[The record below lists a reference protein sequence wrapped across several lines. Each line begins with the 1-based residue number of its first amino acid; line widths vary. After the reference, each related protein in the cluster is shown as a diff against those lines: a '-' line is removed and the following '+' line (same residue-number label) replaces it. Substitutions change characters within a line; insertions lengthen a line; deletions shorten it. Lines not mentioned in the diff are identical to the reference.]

1 MSLFQMSVAG
11 GVLIL
16 FIVVVRALAIHR
28 LPKTTF
34 LALWM
39 IAALRLLLP
48 FSIPLP
54 FNIHI
59 GLDVFSDVVQELPS
73 GNIAS
78 PLPGDSPPSYD
89 IGTAVPSPATEPIST
104 FEILWLVGVLLLA
117 LYFSISY
124 LRSMRKFR
132 MSIPDNTPY
141 IREWLTTHQI
151 TRSIEARSSD
161 LISSPLTYGILHP
174 VILLPKKL
182 DRNDQAALKYVL
194 THEYVHIRRFDAIT
208 KILFAAVLCIHWF
221 NPLVWVM
228 YVLANRDI
236 ELSCDETVIR
246 QFGENTRAVY
256 AKVLISMEETRSG
269 FTPLCN
275 NFSRNAIEER
285 ITAIMKTRKTTVV
298 SLVLAALIVAGT
310 TTVFATSALAE
321 SKGSM
326 DTNYYETETSEG
338 ILTSYTDDNGETHY
352 VLDDGNT
359 TRTLSEEEFEQQ
371 YPSPVIEWWTYDE
384 YKNWLDNEKET
395 LQSIIGQKGWT
406 SAHGEFVWTQEMV
419 DETIAEYEKVLQDIK
434 NGMMY
439 SKTVDGEQDIMVGYN
454 PEDIVTSSSYDYF
467 VKLENGEE
475 KLFGPYETADEL
487 LAAVESF
494 CNDQVKL
501 GNMDQREAREI
512 VSQCVQN

>member
-1 MSLFQMSVAG
+1 MNLLQMSFTGAVMILAVTVIRAIAINKVPKKTFLVLWGIALVRLMIPFSLPSWFSIYSLWNREMPTERMNTAAGTLIPVIPAGHQAATPHNTVGPMANVSAPEIIWILGCVLCAFFFAAAYWKSYKEFQMS
-11 GVLIL
+11 LP
-16 FIVVVRALAIHR
+16 VRNDGIE
-28 LPKTTF
+28 K
-34 LALWM
+34 
-39 IAALRLLLP
+39 
-48 FSIPLP
+48 
-54 FNIHI
+54 
-59 GLDVFSDVVQELPS
+59 
-73 GNIAS
+73 
-78 PLPGDSPPSYD
+78 
-89 IGTAVPSPATEPIST
+89 
-104 FEILWLVGVLLLA
+104 WL
-117 LYFSISY
+117 
-124 LRSMRKFR
+124 
-132 MSIPDNTPY
+132 
-141 IREWLTTHQI
+141 ETHPTRRTI
-151 TRSIEARSSD
+151 TVRQSS
-161 LISSPLTYGILHP
+161 LVSSPLTYGVIHP
-174 VILLPKKL
+174 VILLPKTTVWNNEETL
-182 DRNDQAALKYVL
+182 HYVL
-194 THEYVHIRRFDAIT
+194 THELVHIKRFDIIT
-208 KILFAAVLCIHWF
+208 KVVLAVALCVHWF

-246 QFGENTRAVY
+246 QFGENARAAY

-285 ITAIMKTRKTTVV
+285 IAAIMKTRKTTVV
-298 SLVLAALIVAGT
+298 SLVLAAVIVAGT

-338 ILTSYTDDNGETHY
+338 VLTSYTDDNGEIHY

-359 TRTLSEEEFEQQ
+359 TRTLSAEEFEQE

-419 DETIAEYEKVLQDIK
+419 DKTIAEYEKVLQDIK
-434 NGMMY
+434 DGMMY

-454 PEDIVTSSSYDYF
+454 PEDTVTSSSYDYF

-475 KLFGPYETADEL
+475 KFFGPYDTTDEL

-494 CNDQVKL
+494 CT
-501 GNMDQREAREI
+501 
-512 VSQCVQN
+512 

>member
-1 MSLFQMSVAG
+1 MNLLQMSFTGAVMILAVTVIRAIAINKVPKKTFLVLWGIALVRLMIPFSLPSWFSIYSLWNREVPTEGMNTAAGTLIPVIPAGHQAATPHNTVGPMANVSAPEIIWILGCVLCAFFFAAAYWKSYKDFQMS
-11 GVLIL
+11 LP
-16 FIVVVRALAIHR
+16 VRNDGIE
-28 LPKTTF
+28 K
-34 LALWM
+34 
-39 IAALRLLLP
+39 
-48 FSIPLP
+48 
-54 FNIHI
+54 
-59 GLDVFSDVVQELPS
+59 
-73 GNIAS
+73 
-78 PLPGDSPPSYD
+78 
-89 IGTAVPSPATEPIST
+89 
-104 FEILWLVGVLLLA
+104 WL
-117 LYFSISY
+117 
-124 LRSMRKFR
+124 
-132 MSIPDNTPY
+132 
-141 IREWLTTHQI
+141 ETHPTRRTI
-151 TRSIEARSSD
+151 TVRQSS
-161 LISSPLTYGILHP
+161 LVSSPLTYGVIHP
-174 VILLPKKL
+174 VILLPKTTVWNNEETL
-182 DRNDQAALKYVL
+182 HYVL
-194 THEYVHIRRFDAIT
+194 THELVHIKRFDIIT
-208 KILFAAVLCIHWF
+208 KVVLAVALCVHWF

-246 QFGENTRAVY
+246 QFGENTRAAY

-298 SLVLAALIVAGT
+298 SLVLAAVIVAGT

-338 ILTSYTDDNGETHY
+338 VLTSYTDDNGEIHY

-359 TRTLSEEEFEQQ
+359 TRTLSAEEFEQE

-434 NGMMY
+434 DGMMY

-454 PEDIVTSSSYDYF
+454 PEDTVTSSSYDYF

-475 KLFGPYETADEL
+475 KFFGPYDTTDEL

-494 CNDQVKL
+494 CNDQIKL
-501 GNMDQREAREI
+501 GNMDQSEAREI
-512 VSQCVQN
+512 VSQCVPN

>member
-1 MSLFQMSVAG
+1 MNLLQMSFTGAVMILAVTVIRAIAINKVPKKTFLVLWGIALVRLMIPFSLPSWFSIYSLWNREMPTERMNMVAGTLIPVIPAGHQAATPHNTVGPMANVSAPEIIWILGCVLCAFFFAAAYWKSYKEFQMS
-11 GVLIL
+11 LP
-16 FIVVVRALAIHR
+16 VRNDGIE
-28 LPKTTF
+28 K
-34 LALWM
+34 
-39 IAALRLLLP
+39 
-48 FSIPLP
+48 
-54 FNIHI
+54 
-59 GLDVFSDVVQELPS
+59 
-73 GNIAS
+73 
-78 PLPGDSPPSYD
+78 
-89 IGTAVPSPATEPIST
+89 
-104 FEILWLVGVLLLA
+104 WL
-117 LYFSISY
+117 
-124 LRSMRKFR
+124 
-132 MSIPDNTPY
+132 
-141 IREWLTTHQI
+141 ETHPTRRTI
-151 TRSIEARSSD
+151 TVRQSS
-161 LISSPLTYGILHP
+161 LVSSPLTYGVMHP
-174 VILLPKKL
+174 VILLPKTTVWNNEETL
-182 DRNDQAALKYVL
+182 NYVL
-194 THEYVHIRRFDAIT
+194 THELVHIKRFDIIT
-208 KILFAAVLCIHWF
+208 KVVLAVALCIHWF

-246 QFGENTRAVY
+246 QFGENTRAAY

-269 FTPLCN
+269 FNPLCN

-298 SLVLAALIVAGT
+298 SLVLAAVIVAGT

-338 ILTSYTDDNGETHY
+338 VLTSYTDDNGEIHY

-359 TRTLSEEEFEQQ
+359 TRTLSAEEFEQE

-434 NGMMY
+434 DGMMY

-454 PEDIVTSSSYDYF
+454 PEDTVTSSSYDYF

-475 KLFGPYETADEL
+475 KFFGPYDTTDEL

-494 CNDQVKL
+494 CNDQIKL
-501 GNMDQREAREI
+501 GNMDQSEAREI
-512 VSQCVQN
+512 VSQCVPN

>member
-1 MSLFQMSVAG
+1 MSLP
-11 GVLIL
+11 
-16 FIVVVRALAIHR
+16 VRNDGIE
-28 LPKTTF
+28 K
-34 LALWM
+34 
-39 IAALRLLLP
+39 
-48 FSIPLP
+48 
-54 FNIHI
+54 
-59 GLDVFSDVVQELPS
+59 
-73 GNIAS
+73 
-78 PLPGDSPPSYD
+78 
-89 IGTAVPSPATEPIST
+89 
-104 FEILWLVGVLLLA
+104 WL
-117 LYFSISY
+117 
-124 LRSMRKFR
+124 
-132 MSIPDNTPY
+132 
-141 IREWLTTHQI
+141 ETHPTKRTI
-151 TRSIEARSSD
+151 TVRQSS
-161 LISSPLTYGILHP
+161 LVSSPLTYGVIRP
-174 VILLPKKL
+174 VILLPKTTVWNNEETL
-182 DRNDQAALKYVL
+182 HYVL
-194 THEYVHIRRFDAIT
+194 AHELVHIKRFDIIT
-208 KILFAAVLCIHWF
+208 KVVLAVALSIHWF

-321 SKGSM
+321 SKGPM

-338 ILTSYTDDNGETHY
+338 VLTSYTDDNGETYY

-384 YKNWLDNEKET
+384 YKNWLDNEKEA
-395 LQSIIGQKGWT
+395 LQGIVGEKCWT
-406 SAHGEFVWTQEMV
+406 ASRGEFVWTQEMV
-419 DETIAEYEKVLQDIK
+419 DEAIAEYEKVLQEIK
-434 NGMMY
+434 DGMMY
-439 SKTVDGEQDIMVGYN
+439 SKTVDGDIMVGYN

-475 KLFGPYETADEL
+475 KLFGPYETPDEL

-501 GNMDQREAREI
+501 GNMDQSEAREI

>member
-1 MSLFQMSVAG
+1 MNLLQMSFTGAVM
-11 GVLIL
+11 IL
-16 FIVVVRALAIHR
+16 AVTVIRALAINKV
-28 LPKTTF
+28 PKKTF
-34 LALWM
+34 LVLWGIALVRLM
-39 IAALRLLLP
+39 IP
-48 FSIPLP
+48 FS
-54 FNIHI
+54 
-59 GLDVFSDVVQELPS
+59 LPS
-73 GNIAS
+73 
-78 PLPGDSPPSYD
+78 
-89 IGTAVPSPATEPIST
+89 
-104 FEILWLVGVLLLA
+104 W
-117 LYFSISY
+117 FSIYSLWNREMPTEGMNTTAGMLIPVIPAGHQATIPHNTVGPVANVSAPEIIWILGCVLCAFFFAAAYWKSY
-124 LRSMRKFR
+124 KEFQ
-132 MSIPDNTPY
+132 MSLPVRNDGI
-141 IREWLTTHQI
+141 EKWLETHPTKRTI
-151 TRSIEARSSD
+151 TVRQSS
-161 LISSPLTYGILHP
+161 LVSSPLTYGVIHP
-174 VILLPKKL
+174 VILLPKTTVWNNEETL
-182 DRNDQAALKYVL
+182 HYVL
-194 THEYVHIRRFDAIT
+194 AHELVHIKRFDIIT
-208 KILFAAVLCIHWF
+208 KVVLAVALCIHWF

-321 SKGSM
+321 RKGSM

-454 PEDIVTSSSYDYF
+454 PEDTVTSSSYDYF

-475 KLFGPYETADEL
+475 KFFGPYDTTDEL

-494 CNDQVKL
+494 CNDQIKL
-501 GNMDQREAREI
+501 GNMDQSEAREI
-512 VSQCVQN
+512 VSQCVPN